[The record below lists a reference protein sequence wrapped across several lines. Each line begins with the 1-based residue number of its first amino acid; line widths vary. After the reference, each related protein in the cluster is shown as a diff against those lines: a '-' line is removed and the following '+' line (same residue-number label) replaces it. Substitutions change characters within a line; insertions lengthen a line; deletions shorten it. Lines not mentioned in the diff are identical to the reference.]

1 MEEQNISNKRHREE
15 DEATAESIK
24 IRKKCYCCSK
34 CDLMTS
40 SAVYFKNHVANHG
53 SKQRFTCP
61 DCDFSNNRIQG
72 VAMHMKLL
80 HTGQASSSNVQLF
93 GIVPVIPIFI
103 SARQLLKSIF
113 LCRNHWSC
121 TM

>member
-1 MEEQNISNKRHREE
+1 MEEQNVNKRHREE
-15 DEATAESIK
+15 DEATAET
-24 IRKKCYCCSK
+24 RKKRYCCSK

-80 HTGQASSSNVQLF
+80 HSGQASSNKV
-93 GIVPVIPIFI
+93 
-103 SARQLLKSIF
+103 
-113 LCRNHWSC
+113 
-121 TM
+121 